1 MRDKV
6 ANPDLEVAGIAARQH
21 GVVALRQLH
30 AAGMGRNG
38 VARRVRAGLLHR
50 VHRGVYAVGHPGLT
64 QEGRW
69 MAAALACGDA
79 AFVSHRSAAALWGLL
94 RPGTEIVDISVLGDG
109 GRARRVGIRL
119 RRCVSLAPELT
130 TRRQGIPVTTPA
142 RTIADLRCVVS
153 SKELRRAIR
162 QADMLGLTLGPEAI
176 PDRTRSEFEYLFL
189 RFCRRHLLPVP
200 EVNVRIDEMEVD
212 FLWRESRLAVETDGY
227 RYHRGRAAF
236 EDDRE
241 RDLRLRTLG
250 YEVVRLT
257 YRQVVD
263 DPQQTATALKE
274 LLAVGG

>member
-1 MRDKV
+1 
-6 ANPDLEVAGIAARQH
+6 
-21 GVVALRQLH
+21 
-30 AAGMGRNG
+30 
-38 VARRVRAGLLHR
+38 
-50 VHRGVYAVGHPGLT
+50 
-64 QEGRW
+64 
-69 MAAALACGDA
+69 
-79 AFVSHRSAAALWGLL
+79 
-94 RPGTEIVDISVLGDG
+94 
-109 GRARRVGIRL
+109 
-119 RRCVSLAPELT
+119 
-130 TRRQGIPVTTPA
+130 
-142 RTIADLRCVVS
+142 
-153 SKELRRAIR
+153 
-162 QADMLGLTLGPEAI
+162 MLGLTLGPEAI

-263 DPQQTATALKE
+263 DSQQTATALKE
-274 LLAVGG
+274 LLAVGGRR